1 MMLIYTFMVCRML
14 SIYFKLR
21 RAEQVD
27 GITCKTKC
35 AGKIADWQNCILIT
49 YFLICTVGIWTNYV
63 LFERYMADL
72 ISYEMQTAI
81 FASFNFL
88 KLVYEITV
96 GILFLTI
103 YVVFNKETYS
113 YQRLQDNNMCCTK
126 LILVI
131 MYTLYIVSTLIFDA
145 LGPFLIVQ
153 TKLEISDDD
162 LDAFYNQTLLDFES
176 VKITIDFLSCMLI
189 LYLLHQFGPYKQY
202 LRKAD
207 LLSSI
212 QKTLS
217 SAGQTSSLNVQIT

>member
-63 LFERYMADL
+63 LFERYMEDL

-113 YQRLQDNNMCCTK
+113 Y
-126 LILVI
+126 
-131 MYTLYIVSTLIFDA
+131 
-145 LGPFLIVQ
+145 
-153 TKLEISDDD
+153 
-162 LDAFYNQTLLDFES
+162 
-176 VKITIDFLSCMLI
+176 
-189 LYLLHQFGPYKQY
+189 
-202 LRKAD
+202 
-207 LLSSI
+207 
-212 QKTLS
+212 
-217 SAGQTSSLNVQIT
+217 